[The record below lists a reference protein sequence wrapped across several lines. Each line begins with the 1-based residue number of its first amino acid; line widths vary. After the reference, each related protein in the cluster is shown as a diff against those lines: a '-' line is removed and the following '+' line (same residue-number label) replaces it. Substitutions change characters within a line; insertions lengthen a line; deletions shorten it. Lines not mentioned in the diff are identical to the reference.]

1 MSLTKKKWGQRL
13 SRFSMINKNMSRGGD
28 GAGSKLTYVGIL
40 VVFDDLPE
48 FKVTRHDRYLQT
60 QVRGIFD
67 GSSFLIICCHLHQ
80 NC

>member
-1 MSLTKKKWGQRL
+1 M
-13 SRFSMINKNMSRGGD
+13 
-28 GAGSKLTYVGIL
+28 GSKLTYVGIL

-67 GSSFLIICCHLHQ
+67 RSSFLIICCHLHQ
-80 NC
+80 TC